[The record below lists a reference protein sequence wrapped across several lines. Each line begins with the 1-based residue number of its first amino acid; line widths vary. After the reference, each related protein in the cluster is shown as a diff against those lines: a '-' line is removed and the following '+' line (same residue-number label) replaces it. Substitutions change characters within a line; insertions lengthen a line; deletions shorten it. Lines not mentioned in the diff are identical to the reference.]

1 MSEHS
6 RPRLLVLIVAYHAEA
21 TIRPTLERIPA
32 SLLDTCDVEVL
43 VIDDSSADGTFEQS
57 DAVRRAETLPFP
69 LTVLSN
75 PANQGYGGNQKI
87 GLHFAIQQQFDF
99 VVLLHGDGQYAPE
112 CLPDLVAPL
121 ARGEADAVLGSRML
135 RKRDALRGGMPL
147 YKFLGNI
154 VLTSLQNRLLRSSLS
169 EFHSG
174 YRAYTTNALRRIPF
188 HLNTNAF
195 HFDTEIII
203 QLLAAGLRIREVPIP
218 TYYGREISRVN
229 GIKYGKDVLM
239 ASVRALAQE
248 LSLFYDRKFD
258 PVPSTASNVHY
269 KPRLGFESAHT
280 MALARIPDGSRVVDI
295 GCAGGYLGQMLR
307 QRGCH
312 VTGTDVFPLAEGCT
326 LDDFRLGDLNQSP
339 FPVDLEHVD
348 YAVMLDVIEHLASP
362 ERFVDDFIA
371 AAARE
376 PEDQAG
382 RQHGERGV
390 HRREADAAR
399 RPVQLREARHP
410 GPHAH
415 AAVHVRHLQAP
426 VRAVRPR
433 RPRAPRRAGAVSARA
448 GERGDRT
455 TAARNEQGASP
466 RQPPPLRLPDFRR
479 GPAQTGAGVPAG
491 PCPAGVR
498 AAVGVFCGNEAGTG
512 WVTLRA
518 RRRRWGSGDG
528 RQMWR
533 FIQKSVG

>member
-32 SLLDTCDVEVL
+32 SLLDTFDVEVL

-57 DAVRRAETLPFP
+57 DAVRRGGTLPFP

-87 GLHFAIQQQFDF
+87 GLHYAIQQQFDF

-121 ARGEADAVLGSRML
+121 ASGEADAVLGSRML
-135 RKRDALRGGMPL
+135 RRGDALRGGMPL

-154 VLTSLQNRLLRSSLS
+154 VLTSLQNRLLRSHLS

-174 YRAYTTNALRRIPF
+174 YRAYTTSALGRIPF
-188 HLNTNAF
+188 HLNTDAF
-195 HFDTEIII
+195 HFDTEVII
-203 QLLAAGLRIREVPIP
+203 QLMAAGLRIREVPIP
-218 TYYGREISRVN
+218 TYYGGEISRVN
-229 GIKYGKDVLM
+229 GIKYAKDVLM

-248 LSLFYDRKFD
+248 WSLFYDRKFD
-258 PVPSTASNVHY
+258 VVPSTTSNVHY

-307 QRGCH
+307 QRGCY
-312 VTGTDVFPLAEGCT
+312 VSGTDMFPLAEGCT

-339 FPVDLEHVD
+339 LPIDLEHVD
-348 YAVMLDVIEHLASP
+348 FAVMLDVIEHLASP

-371 AAARE
+371 AAARNSKIKLVVSTGNVAFVVVRLMLLLGQFNYGKRGILDLTHTRLFTFGTFRRLFE
-376 PEDQAG
+376 QSGFDVLELRGVPAPFPLALGDGAIGRLLLGINKALLHVSRRLFAFQIFAVVQPRPGLALLLDRARLESGRRSASSAETRPDQAG
-382 RQHGERGV
+382 
-390 HRREADAAR
+390 
-399 RPVQLREARHP
+399 
-410 GPHAH
+410 
-415 AAVHVRHLQAP
+415 
-426 VRAVRPR
+426 
-433 RPRAPRRAGAVSARA
+433 
-448 GERGDRT
+448 
-455 TAARNEQGASP
+455 
-466 RQPPPLRLPDFRR
+466 
-479 GPAQTGAGVPAG
+479 
-491 PCPAGVR
+491 
-498 AAVGVFCGNEAGTG
+498 
-512 WVTLRA
+512 
-518 RRRRWGSGDG
+518 
-528 RQMWR
+528 
-533 FIQKSVG
+533 